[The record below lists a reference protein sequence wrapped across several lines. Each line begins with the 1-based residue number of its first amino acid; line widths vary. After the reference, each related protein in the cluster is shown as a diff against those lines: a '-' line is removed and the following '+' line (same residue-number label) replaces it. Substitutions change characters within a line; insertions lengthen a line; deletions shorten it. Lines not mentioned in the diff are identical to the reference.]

1 MHGGEELM
9 SDSAKGNG
17 KDLRERDLRSRYAD
31 AFGDSQVR
39 RTNTS
44 AVDELSLASHRRA
57 IAYGRAR
64 GNA

>member
-1 MHGGEELM
+1 MN
-9 SDSAKGNG
+9 DSAKDGR
-17 KDLRERDLRSRYAD
+17 KSLRERDLRSRCAD
-31 AFGDSQVR
+31 AGNDSKAR
-39 RTNTS
+39 RTSTS

>member
-1 MHGGEELM
+1 M
-9 SDSAKGNG
+9 SDSTKDGR

-31 AFGDSQVR
+31 AGSDSKARCTSV
-39 RTNTS
+39 S

>member
-1 MHGGEELM
+1 M
-9 SDSAKGNG
+9 SDSAKDGR
-17 KDLRERDLRSRYAD
+17 KDLLERDLGLRYAD
-31 AFGDSQVR
+31 AGNDSKAR

>member
-1 MHGGEELM
+1 M
-9 SDSAKGNG
+9 SDSAKDGR
-17 KDLRERDLRSRYAD
+17 KDLRERDLNSRYAD
-31 AFGDSQVR
+31 AGNDPKVR
-39 RTNTS
+39 RTSAS